1 MDAICWKFA
10 LFDLK
15 RQLSVHL
22 LASTPS
28 SIPTSLLSSLSLNA
42 QNTLVHNAVFTGEL
56 NTRVDYLAR
65 GPYNT
70 RRKKGVGTLGQV
82 GKKGYY
88 ILYIRQDNPIT
99 VERFREKYKTVWVT
113 IATAVVTK
121 CEMHSGK
128 GQMS

>member
-1 MDAICWKFA
+1 MDAIYWKFT

-28 SIPTSLLSSLSLNA
+28 SIPTSLLPNLSLNA
-42 QNTLVHNAVFTGEL
+42 QNTLVHNAIFTGEL

-65 GPYNT
+65 GLYNT
-70 RRKKGVGTLGQV
+70 RRKKGVGSLGQV

-99 VERFREKYKTVWVT
+99 VERFRGQYKTVRVT
-113 IATAVVTK
+113 N
-121 CEMHSGK
+121 CYCCCN
-128 GQMS
+128 